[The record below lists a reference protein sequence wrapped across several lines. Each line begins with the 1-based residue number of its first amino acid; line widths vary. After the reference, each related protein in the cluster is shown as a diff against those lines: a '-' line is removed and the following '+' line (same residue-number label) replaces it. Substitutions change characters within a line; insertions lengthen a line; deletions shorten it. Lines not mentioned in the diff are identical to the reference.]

1 MTRQGL
7 SWNGYRAAVPAAVL
21 LIAVAVAL
29 AAEDKTVFLEH
40 ASKTTASGT
49 PDLRPDPA
57 PVGSRTER
65 TGSGASKRW
74 MLKDRGARQARKSV
88 SSRSGTLGKYG
99 RIHTVRLSKG
109 KPVPDASDKPQE
121 QEQEPTE
128 DPTIQAPDT
137 LEMLP
142 LRGWTIMHD
151 GRFDPETESAFDI
164 LQTERVLGIG
174 QSEDP
179 QSYQS
184 GVIDIQAT
192 LARLA
197 NRYPDGIQ
205 GYVEL
210 DWEEPFFEVL
220 HHGPTHPKYAKTL
233 ENVTEFV
240 RRFKAV
246 FPGTLVTQY
255 NLPAIPYWVKNRDG
269 TVVSWIDASD
279 ARRSEIFQE
288 LEAMRPLLDEM
299 DWFAPRHYDFVPTEQ
314 IPEDR
319 RAAQVAAECEHR
331 AAIVRWL
338 RKYVDDS
345 DRPNR
350 KILPVTRTNWVG
362 GATNYSEWVEM
373 EIPVRE
379 YIDEQVMPALLN
391 GADGIK
397 LWQGWEI
404 WMLHLA
410 FIPPDSISTEL
421 RSKSLTHLRLLGII
435 AEDEVPD
442 WRSAAQKRAIQK
454 ALGLRQMPYLA
465 AMATA
470 MRSGIVPPIARP
482 TSEAAGPEAAE
493 SEPTGDG
500 RKKDAPGRLRV
511 VPSNSSRMRITLRD
525 VSDASNA
532 R

>member
-7 SWNGYRAAVPAAVL
+7 EWNGYRTAVPAAL
-21 LIAVAVAL
+21 LLLAVAVAL
-29 AAEDKTVFLEH
+29 ASEDKTVFLEK
-40 ASKTTASGT
+40 APGSTASET
-49 PDLRPDPA
+49 PSFNLDPA
-57 PVGSRTER
+57 PARSRVDR
-65 TGSGASKRW
+65 TGSAGSGARAAGDRNTRNARMRSASSSTTTVKGGRIRTVALSKV
-74 MLKDRGARQARKSV
+74 KADRGSP
-88 SSRSGTLGKYG
+88 G
-99 RIHTVRLSKG
+99 
-109 KPVPDASDKPQE
+109 KPQE
-121 QEQEPTE
+121 QDASD
-128 DPTIQAPDT
+128 DPPVRAPDA

-142 LRGWTIMHD
+142 LRGWTILHD
-151 GRFDPETESAFDI
+151 GRFDPETESAYDI
-164 LQTERVLGIG
+164 LETERVLGIG

-179 QSYQS
+179 QSYES

-192 LARLA
+192 LTRLA
-197 NRYPDGIQ
+197 NRYPEGIR

-220 HHGPTHPKYAKTL
+220 HQGPTHPKYAKTL

-255 NLPAIPYWVKNRDG
+255 NLPAIPYWVRNREG
-269 TVVSWIDASD
+269 TVVSWVDAGD
-279 ARRSEIFQE
+279 ERRSEVLEE

-299 DWFAPRHYDFVPTEQ
+299 DWFAPRFYDFVPTEQ

-319 RAAQVAAECEHR
+319 RAVQVASECEHR

-338 RKYVDDS
+338 RNYVDTS
-345 DRPNR
+345 DRPER

-362 GATNYSEWVEM
+362 GSTNYSQWVEM

-397 LWQGWEI
+397 IWQGWEI

-410 FIPPDSISTEL
+410 FIPPDTISAEL
-421 RSKSLTHLRLLGII
+421 RSKSLDHLRLLGII

-442 WRSAAQKRAIQK
+442 WRNANQKRVIQR
-454 ALGLRQMPYLA
+454 ALGLRQMPYLSA
-465 AMATA
+465 IATA
-470 MRSGIVPPIARP
+470 MRSGLVPPIARP
-482 TSEAAGPEAAE
+482 KVDADDSDQGSMTDPAGNE
-493 SEPTGDG
+493 
-500 RKKDAPGRLRV
+500 KKDAPGRLRV

-525 VSDASNA
+525 VGNASS